1 MEKDRLV
8 KPIAISPFVIPI
20 ITAHLVDVLGNIN
33 CSLTDYEKSL
43 LNRYSRG
50 RIHAEARRIARKLD
64 AE

>member
-1 MEKDRLV
+1 MNSENLV
-8 KPIAISPFVIPI
+8 RASAISPFTSAVISN
-20 ITAHLVDVLGNIN
+20 HLVDVLGNIN